1 MYSLLIQQLTRL
13 HPRAGDFI
21 ALTRLD
27 RPIGTWL
34 LMWPTLWALWL
45 AAEGV
50 PQISVLAIFIAGVIL
65 MRAAGCVINDYA
77 DRDFDGHVSR
87 TRQRPLA
94 TGRIQPREA
103 LLLFTALVV
112 ASALLVLLTNRLTIL
127 LAFGGI
133 ALATLYPFCK
143 RFTYYPQIVLGAAFS
158 WAIPMAFAAQAD
170 ALPFSLWLV
179 YMANLLWTVAY
190 DTEYA
195 MCDREDDL
203 KIGVKSTAILFG
215 DADRLIIGLL
225 QGLTLICLLLAGRHF
240 DLGLYFHLGLLAMAA
255 SFIWQQWLIRQR
267 QPDAC
272 LRAFL
277 GNHWAGMLVF
287 AGLALDLALR

>member
-1 MYSLLIQQLTRL
+1 MYGLLIHQLGRL
-13 HPRAGDFI
+13 HPRAPDFI
-21 ALTRLD
+21 ALMRLD

-45 AAEGV
+45 AAEGL
-50 PQISVLAIFIAGVIL
+50 PHAGVLAIFVAGVIL

-77 DRDFDGHVSR
+77 DRKIDGHVSR

-103 LLLFTALVV
+103 LLLFALLVL

-127 LAFGGI
+127 LTFGGI

-143 RFTYYPQIVLGAAFS
+143 RFTYYPQIVLGVAFS
-158 WAIPMAFAAQAD
+158 WAIPMAFAAQAE
-170 ALPFSLWLV
+170 ALPTSLWLV

-215 DADRLIIGLL
+215 DADRLIIGIL
-225 QGLTLICLLLAGRHF
+225 QGLTLLCLLLAGRHF
-240 DLGLYFHLGLLAMAA
+240 GLGLYFHLGLLAMCA
-255 SFIWQQWLIRQR
+255 SFVWQQWLIRQR
-267 QPDAC
+267 EPAAC

-277 GNHWAGMLVF
+277 GNHWSGLLIF
-287 AGLALDLALR
+287 AGLAADLALR